1 MHPILFTHQSAEKHQ
16 VPRGH
21 PERPERMQALGPI
34 LAERATIWQSEIA
47 PEARHEQLQLVHPD
61 SYLNWI
67 YEQAGAV
74 KDAENLVSL
83 DPDTWAG
90 PDSLTAARRGAGA
103 ACAGVDRLMGG
114 ESLRVFSA
122 MRPPGHHAEPVKAM
136 GFCLFSNAAIAAEYA
151 RKTYNLT
158 RIAVLDFDVHHGN
171 GTQAAFYGDGDLYY
185 ASTHEMPLYPGTGA
199 ADETGCGNIFNH
211 PLAAG
216 AGGAEFLAAW
226 RDVLLPA
233 MLAAKPNLII
243 ISAGFD
249 AHRADPLATLTV
261 ETDDFA
267 ALTDDIIQLAE
278 ETSEGRILSL
288 LEGGY
293 DLTAL
298 ANSCAVHLDRLSA

>member
-1 MHPILFTHQSAEKHQ
+1 
-16 VPRGH
+16 
-21 PERPERMQALGPI
+21 
-34 LAERATIWQSEIA
+34 
-47 PEARHEQLQLVHPD
+47 
-61 SYLNWI
+61 
-67 YEQAGAV
+67 
-74 KDAENLVSL
+74 
-83 DPDTWAG
+83 
-90 PDSLTAARRGAGA
+90 
-103 ACAGVDRLMGG
+103 MGG

-122 MRPPGHHAEPVKAM
+122 MRPPGHHAEPEKAM

-185 ASTHEMPLYPGTGA
+185 ASTHEMPLFPGTGA

-216 AGGAEFLAAW
+216 AGGAEFLTGW

-233 MLAAKPNLII
+233 MLAAKPDLII

>member
-122 MRPPGHHAEPVKAM
+122 MRPPGHHAEPEKAM
-136 GFCLFSNAAIAAEYA
+136 GFCLFLMQQLQQNMRAKPIILPALLYLILMSITAMA
-151 RKTYNLT
+151 RKPPFMVMAIYIMHPPTRCRFIPELGQLMRRAAVISLT
-158 RIAVLDFDVHHGN
+158 IRL
-171 GTQAAFYGDGDLYY
+171 
-185 ASTHEMPLYPGTGA
+185 PLVQGA
-199 ADETGCGNIFNH
+199 
-211 PLAAG
+211 
-216 AGGAEFLAAW
+216 
-226 RDVLLPA
+226 
-233 MLAAKPNLII
+233 
-243 ISAGFD
+243 
-249 AHRADPLATLTV
+249 
-261 ETDDFA
+261 
-267 ALTDDIIQLAE
+267 
-278 ETSEGRILSL
+278 LSF
-288 LEGGY
+288 
-293 DLTAL
+293 
-298 ANSCAVHLDRLSA
+298 